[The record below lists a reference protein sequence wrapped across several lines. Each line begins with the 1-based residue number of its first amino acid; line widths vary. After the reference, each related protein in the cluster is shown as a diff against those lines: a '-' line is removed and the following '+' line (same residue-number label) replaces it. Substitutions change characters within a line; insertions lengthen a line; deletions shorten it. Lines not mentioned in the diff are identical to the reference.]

1 MPPIPTAIITGA
13 HPFDVIN
20 FHHLCRALPNIDP
33 YLQHI
38 EDFTAAAPEIRAS
51 YNVLIFYTHVRDHT
65 ATNIFLDT
73 EKLHSMADQL
83 GTSPQGIIVLH
94 HGLVAFPD
102 WPLWDDL
109 AGLTNRTLDSYS
121 HDELI
126 PVQIADSD
134 HPITAGLQNWTL
146 TDETYLMNDPTP
158 ENGNHI
164 LLTTDHP
171 QSMNALAW
179 TRQYK
184 QSRVVCIQS
193 GHGNTA
199 WSDSNFRQLLSQAI
213 DWCSAK

>member
-1 MPPIPTAIITGA
+1 MTTISTAIITGA

-20 FHHLCRALPNIDP
+20 FHHLLRALPNIDP

-38 EDFTAAAPEIRAS
+38 EDFTAASPEIRAS
-51 YNVLIFYTHVRDHT
+51 YKVLIFYTHVRDHNDS
-65 ATNIFLDT
+65 NIFLDT
-73 EKLHSMADQL
+73 EQLHSMVDQL

-102 WPLWDDL
+102 WPLWDELTGL
-109 AGLTNRTLDSYS
+109 ANRVLDSYS
-121 HDELI
+121 HDESI
-126 PVQIADSD
+126 RVQIADPD
-134 HPITAGLQNWTL
+134 HPITTGLKNWTL

-171 QSMNALAW
+171 QSMKPLAW

-193 GHGNTA
+193 GHGNSS
-199 WSDSNFRQLLSQAI
+199 WSDPNFRQLLLQSI
-213 DWCSAK
+213 DWSHAG